1 MGKIK
6 SRCMAGGT
14 CSAGEAKLIKGRG
27 WNPTKVYN
35 HEKVKAYPER
45 YPTNEDSVG
54 IEVVAMYDESTK
66 TWDAPTPEQTESIK
80 VLVRILKKAYSL
92 QDADVY
98 AHDTISRKTEGEDQ
112 GLYSGD

>member
-1 MGKIK
+1 
-6 SRCMAGGT
+6 MAGGT

-35 HEKVKAYPER
+35 HEKVKAYPEK

-66 TWDAPTPEQTESIK
+66 TWDAPIPEQTESIK

-92 QDADVY
+92 DDADVY
-98 AHDTISRKTEGEDQ
+98 AHDTISRNTEGEGQ